1 LTGVYVK
8 MRFGTRVDWVSQ
20 VTAIT
25 GVRKPEGMQFKFSP
39 SQLEVREGV
48 TPGSAN
54 QAWMLDYRCDG
65 TAYPDTRFDLR
76 LLIKHTM
83 F

>member
-1 LTGVYVK
+1 
-8 MRFGTRVDWVSQ
+8 MRFGTRVDWISQ

-25 GVRKPEGMQFKFSP
+25 GVCIPEGMQFNP
-39 SQLEVREGV
+39 SQSHLEVGEGV
-48 TPGSAN
+48 TPCHAN
-54 QAWMLDYRCDG
+54 QVWMLDYRCDG

-76 LLIKHTM
+76 FPIKHTL

>member
-1 LTGVYVK
+1 MK
-8 MRFGTRVDWVSQ
+8 FGTRVDWISQ

-25 GVRKPEGMQFKFSP
+25 GVRKPEGMQFNP
-39 SQLEVREGV
+39 SQSHLEVGEGV
-48 TPGSAN
+48 TPGYVN
-54 QAWMLDYRCDG
+54 QLRMLDYRCDG